1 VRTDYRL
8 LTPANVLEFL
18 PEDAV
23 VMWDRDLAHRIPVRD
38 ELEVEIYTGAWANDY
53 DGLLLRVYYSMPL
66 MKSGSRPTRTLR
78 SVYLLGAAWTGT
90 GWITYEPGPDRR
102 LSNVTALVEELR
114 KIRDRY

>member
-1 VRTDYRL
+1 
-8 LTPANVLEFL
+8 
-18 PEDAV
+18 
-23 VMWDRDLAHRIPVRD
+23 MWDRDLAHRIPVRD